1 MLSHLKK
8 RLGVLTAIAVLA
20 ALVPALAASP
30 ASAAPSATLQTMADK
45 ADLSACPDSAS
56 IPSAGFTDTTSSD
69 VDCIKYYGITT
80 GVTATTYEPASSV
93 SRWEMALFL
102 TRLAD
107 VSGITL
113 GSGADQGFTD
123 ISGKS
128 TAIQTAINQIKQL
141 GVTTGKTATTY
152 APDDNVSREEMAMF
166 IERLATKTTA
176 GPGGTSSNTAAGVA
190 TTYINYVTTATYSF
204 TDIDA
209 GDVTYEGHNS
219 IVELWHMGITDLGH
233 YATSYRPAAEMTR
246 AEMAT
251 FMTNFL
257 AHTNA
262 RPTGLVLQA
271 TSYSDWGTMVAATDE
286 LHVSHRDA
294 NFDGIADTVVDV
306 FGFQATT
313 TLNEAAFASTGA
325 CKDALEA
332 DASGTEELCLME
344 NSDYVTDQSGN
355 IKIEAADLAS
365 GVAVDAEAESV
376 QYWAWTAA
384 IGTYYS
390 SAQTP
395 STVTVTSKRDGDVMH
410 WASSHP
416 YANSASYTYDGTNSA
431 TCHEAK
437 FGSDVTFT
445 LQLKNATGTAA
456 YNVAK
461 SGVRLNVND
470 SQGTGGSAG
479 TSMTNTVITTDADG
493 AGTYTASMADPSTS
507 ATNIKF
513 QVLTFSD
520 GSNSTYG
527 VTTVGSFTTGAANS
541 SDTSV
546 CLKWED
552 VARDETTVVASVA
565 SAYTT
570 ATATGSGATNTVT
583 GTAYDQYGVG
593 IASSSLG
600 LTTST
605 LGVGSGT
612 AATFTTTRTTNS
624 SGVATFAVTRDAAT
638 TAKSTFR
645 VNDDED
651 NNASKVVYW
660 TISPSSTVLDTGNA
674 TSAPNQFTSDAVIAS
689 CADGTAGAT
698 VVVADTANDV
708 FIVDFQH
715 YDNSSACT
723 ASYVKYSYDSN
734 DAFFIAGEAVTYA
747 AFDANYTAAYEPQ
760 DANGVLT
767 TPDELYDGTNNGELD
782 VAASTGYASEYRL
795 VD

>member
-1 MLSHLKK
+1 MFSNFKK
-8 RLGVLTAIAVLA
+8 RLGVLTAIAVMC

-30 ASAAPSATLQTMADK
+30 ASAAVSATLQTMADG
-45 ADLSACPDSAS
+45 ANLSACPASAS
-56 IPSAGFTDTTSSD
+56 IPSAGFTDTTSTD

-80 GVTATTYEPASSV
+80 GVTATTYDPASSV
-93 SRWEMALFL
+93 TRWEMALFL

-166 IERLATKTTA
+166 IERLATATTA
-176 GPGGTSSNTAAGVA
+176 GPGGTSSATAASVA

-233 YATSYRPAAEMTR
+233 YATAYRPAAAMTR

-271 TSYSDWGTMVAATDE
+271 TSYSDWGTMVAATDQ
-286 LHVSHRDA
+286 LHVSNRDA
-294 NFDGIADTVVDV
+294 SFDGIADTVVDV

-355 IKIEAADLAS
+355 VSILSSSLAA
-365 GVAVDAEAESV
+365 GVKVDAEAESV

-390 SAQTP
+390 SAETS
-395 STVTVTSKRDGDVMH
+395 STVTMTSKRDGDVMH

-416 YANSASYTYDGTNSA
+416 YANAADYTYDGTTTAS
-431 TCHEAK
+431 CHEAK

-445 LQLKNATGTAA
+445 LQLKNATGTTN
-456 YNVAK
+456 YNTAK

-470 SQGTGGSAG
+470 AQGTGGAAG

-493 AGTYTASMADPSTS
+493 AGSYVASMADPSTS

-520 GSNSTYG
+520 GSNATYG
-527 VTTVGSFTTGAANS
+527 VTTVGAFTTGTANS

-605 LGVGSGT
+605 LGTGSAS

-624 SGVATFAVTRDAAT
+624 SGVATFAVARDAAT

-645 VNDDED
+645 VNDNED

-660 TISPSSTVLDTGNA
+660 TVAPAATVLDTGVA
-674 TSAPNQFTSDAVIAS
+674 GSASNVFAPGGLIAA
-689 CADGTAGAT
+689 CADGTVGGDI
-698 VVVADTANDV
+698 VAVDAANDV
-708 FIVDFQH
+708 FIVDINH

-723 ASYVKYSYDSN
+723 NTYVKYTYDSN
-734 DAFFIAGEAVTYA
+734 DAFFIAGAAQTYT
-747 AFDANYTAAYEPQ
+747 AFDYALSIKTAS
-760 DANGVLT
+760 GLVLS
-767 TPDELYDGTNNGELD
+767 TPDPLYDGSNNGKLS
-782 VAASTGYASEYRL
+782 VAASAGYASEFRL

>member
-1 MLSHLKK
+1 MFSNFKK
-8 RLGVLTAIAVLA
+8 RLGVLTAIAVMA
-20 ALVPALAASP
+20 ALVPALVASP
-30 ASAAPSATLQTMADK
+30 ASAAVSSTLQLMADG
-45 ADLSACPDSAS
+45 ANLSACPASAS
-56 IPSAGFTDTTSSD
+56 IPAAGFTDTTSTD
-69 VDCIKYYGITT
+69 VDCIKYYGVTT
-80 GVTATTYEPASSV
+80 GVSATTYEPAGTGT
-93 SRWEMALFL
+93 RETMALFL

-123 ISGKS
+123 LPTSAAS
-128 TAIQTAINQIKQL
+128 VTAINQIKQL
-141 GVTTGKTATTY
+141 GITVGKTATTF
-152 APDDNVSREEMAMF
+152 APDDNVTREEMAMF
-166 IERLATKTTA
+166 IERLATATTA
-176 GPGGTSSNTAAGVA
+176 GPGGTSSDTAASVA

-219 IVELWHMGITDLGH
+219 IVELWHMGITDLTH
-233 YATSYRPAAEMTR
+233 YATSYRPAADITR

-262 RPTGLVLQA
+262 RPTGLVLQG
-271 TSYSDWGTMVAATDE
+271 TSLSDWGTMVAAADE
-286 LHVSHRDA
+286 LHVSNRDA
-294 NFDGIADTVVDV
+294 SFDGIADTVVDV

-313 TLNEAAFASTGA
+313 TLNEAAFTAAGG

-332 DASGTEELCLME
+332 DSSGTEELCLME
-344 NSDYVTDQSGN
+344 NTDYVTDQSGN
-355 IKIEAADLAS
+355 IKIEAGDLAT
-365 GVAVDAEAESV
+365 GVSVNAEGESV
-376 QYWAWTAA
+376 QYWAWSAA

-390 SAQTP
+390 SAQSP
-395 STVTVTSKRDGDVMH
+395 STVTVTSKKDADVMH

-416 YANSASYTYDGTNSA
+416 YANAVTYTYDGTSSA
-431 TCHEAK
+431 SCHEAK
-437 FGSDVTFT
+437 FGSDVTISLT
-445 LQLKNATGTAA
+445 LKNATGTAA
-456 YNVAK
+456 VNVAK
-461 SGVRLNVND
+461 AGTKLNVND
-470 SQGTGGSAG
+470 SQGVGGAAS
-479 TSMTNTVITTDADG
+479 TSMTNTVITSDA
-493 AGTYTASMADPSTS
+493 AGTGTYVASMADPSST

-520 GSNSTYG
+520 GGNAALG
-527 VTTVGSFTTGAANS
+527 ITVVDAFTTGAANA

-552 VARDETTVVASVA
+552 VARDETTVVTSVA
-565 SAYTT
+565 SSYTT
-570 ATATGSGATNTVT
+570 ATAVGSGATNTVT
-583 GTAYDQYGVG
+583 GTSYDQYGVG
-593 IASSSLG
+593 IASSSIG

-605 LGVGSGT
+605 LGVGSAS
-612 AATFTTTRTTNS
+612 AATFTSTRTTNS
-624 SGVATFAVTRDAAT
+624 SGVATFGVTRDAAT

-645 VNDDED
+645 VNDNED

-660 TISPSSTVLDTGNA
+660 IISPSTTALDTDN
-674 TSAPNQFTSDAVIAS
+674 TSSIPNQYTGEAVIAS
-689 CADGTAGAT
+689 CADGTTGAT
-698 VVVADTANDV
+698 VVVADIANDV

-747 AFDANYTAAYEPQ
+747 AFDLNYHSAYEPQ

>member
-8 RLGVLTAIAVLA
+8 RLGVLTAIAVLS
-20 ALVPALAASP
+20 ALVPVLAASP
-30 ASAAPSATLQTMADK
+30 ASAAPSATLQLMADG
-45 ADLSACPDSAS
+45 ANLSACPASAS
-56 IPSAGFTDTTSSD
+56 IPSAGFTDTTSTD
-69 VDCIKYYGITT
+69 VDCIKYYGVTT
-80 GVTATTYEPASSV
+80 GVTATTYEPAASV

-166 IERLATKTTA
+166 IERLGTATTA

-233 YATSYRPAAEMTR
+233 YATAYRPADTMTR

-271 TSYSDWGTMVAATDE
+271 TSYSDWGTMVAATDQ
-286 LHVSHRDA
+286 LHVSNRDA
-294 NFDGIADTVVDV
+294 SFDGIADTVVDV

-355 IKIEAADLAS
+355 ISILSSSLAA
-365 GVAVDAEAESV
+365 GVKVDAEAESV

-390 SAQTP
+390 SAETS
-395 STVTVTSKRDGDVMH
+395 STVTMTSKRDGDVMH

-416 YANSASYTYDGTNSA
+416 YANAVSYVYDGTNTA

-437 FGSDVTFT
+437 FGSDVTIT
-445 LQLKNATGTAA
+445 LQLKDATGTTN
-456 YNVAK
+456 YNTAK

-470 SQGTGGSAG
+470 AQGTGGSAG
-479 TSMTNTVITTDADG
+479 TSMTNTVITSDADG
-493 AGTYTASMADPSTS
+493 AGTYVASMADPSTS

-520 GSNSTYG
+520 GSNATYG
-527 VTTVGSFTTGAANS
+527 VTTVGAFTTGAANS

-552 VARDETTVVASVA
+552 VARDETTVVTSVA

-570 ATATGSGATNTVT
+570 ATAVGSGATNTVT

-605 LGVGSGT
+605 LGTGSAS

-624 SGVATFAVTRDAAT
+624 SGVATFAVARDAAT

-645 VNDDED
+645 VNDNED

-660 TISPSSTVLDTGNA
+660 TVAPAATVLDTGVA
-674 TSAPNQFTSDAVIAS
+674 GSASNVFAPGGLIAA
-689 CADGTAGAT
+689 CADGTVGGDI
-698 VVVADTANDV
+698 VVIDTANDV
-708 FIVDFQH
+708 FVVDINH
-715 YDNSSACT
+715 YDNTSACT
-723 ASYVKYSYDSN
+723 NTYVKYTYDSN
-734 DAFFIAGEAVTYA
+734 DAFFIAGSAQTYA
-747 AFDANYTAAYEPQ
+747 AFDYAMSIKTASAT
-760 DANGVLT
+760 VLT
-767 TPDELYDGTNNGELD
+767 TPAPLYDGSNNGKLS
-782 VAASTGYASEYRL
+782 VAASTGYASEFRI
-795 VD
+795 VS

>member
-1 MLSHLKK
+1 
-8 RLGVLTAIAVLA
+8 
-20 ALVPALAASP
+20 
-30 ASAAPSATLQTMADK
+30 
-45 ADLSACPDSAS
+45 
-56 IPSAGFTDTTSSD
+56 
-69 VDCIKYYGITT
+69 
-80 GVTATTYEPASSV
+80 
-93 SRWEMALFL
+93 
-102 TRLAD
+102 
-107 VSGITL
+107 
-113 GSGADQGFTD
+113 
-123 ISGKS
+123 
-128 TAIQTAINQIKQL
+128 
-141 GVTTGKTATTY
+141 
-152 APDDNVSREEMAMF
+152 
-166 IERLATKTTA
+166 
-176 GPGGTSSNTAAGVA
+176 
-190 TTYINYVTTATYSF
+190 VTTATYSF

-233 YATSYRPAAEMTR
+233 YATAYRPAAAMTR

-262 RPTGLVLQA
+262 RPTGLTLQA
-271 TSYSDWGTMVAATDE
+271 TSYSDWGTMVAGTDE
-286 LHVSHRDA
+286 LHVSNRDA

-332 DASGTEELCLME
+332 DSSGTEELCLME

-355 IKIEAADLAS
+355 ISIEAGDLS
-365 GVAVDAEAESV
+365 TDVSVNAEAESV
-376 QYWAWTAA
+376 QYWAWSAA

-395 STVTVTSKRDGDVMH
+395 STVTMTSKRDGDVMH
-410 WASSHP
+410 WTSSHP
-416 YANSASYTYDGTNSA
+416 YATAASYTYDGTNSA
-431 TCHEAK
+431 SCHEAK
-437 FGSDVTFT
+437 FGSDVTLT
-445 LQLKNATGTAA
+445 LQLKNATGTTN

-470 SQGTGGSAG
+470 AQGTGGAAG

-493 AGTYTASMADPSTS
+493 AGSYVASMADP
-507 ATNIKF
+507 ATASGNIKF

-520 GSNSTYG
+520 GSNSSYA
-527 VTTVGSFTTGAANS
+527 VTTVAAFTTGAANS

-552 VARDETTVVASVA
+552 VARDETTVVTSVA

-570 ATATGSGATNTVT
+570 ASATGSGATNTVT

-605 LGVGSGT
+605 LGTGSAS

-624 SGVATFAVTRDAAT
+624 SGSATFAVTRDAAT

-660 TISPSSTVLDTGNA
+660 TVSPASTVLDTGVA
-674 TSAPNQFTSDAVIAS
+674 GSASNVFAPGGLIAS
-689 CADGTAGAT
+689 CADGTVGGDI
-698 VVVADTANDV
+698 VAVDAANDV
-708 FIVDFQH
+708 FIVDIQH

-723 ASYVKYSYDSN
+723 ATYVKYTYDSN
-734 DAFFIAGEAVTYA
+734 DAFFIAGAAQTYT
-747 AFDANYTAAYEPQ
+747 AFDYALSIKAAS
-760 DANGVLT
+760 GLVLT
-767 TPDELYDGTNNGELD
+767 TPDPLYDGTNNGKLS
-782 VAASTGYASEYRL
+782 VAASTGYASEFRL

>member
-294 NFDGIADTVVDV
+294 NFDGIADTVIDV

-527 VTTVGSFTTGAANS
+527 VTTVDSFTTGTANS

>member
-1 MLSHLKK
+1 MFSNFKK
-8 RLGVLTAIAVLA
+8 RLGVLTAIAVMC
-20 ALVPALAASP
+20 ALVPALTASP
-30 ASAAPSATLQTMADK
+30 ASAAPSATLQTMADG
-45 ADLSACPDSAS
+45 ADLSACPASAS
-56 IPSAGFTDTTSSD
+56 IPSAGFTDTTSTD

-128 TAIQTAINQIKQL
+128 AAIQTAINQIKQL

-166 IERLATKTTA
+166 IERLATATTA
-176 GPGGTSSNTAAGVA
+176 GPGGTSSATAASVA

-233 YATSYRPAAEMTR
+233 YATAYRPAAAMTR

-262 RPTGLVLQA
+262 RPTGLTLQA
-271 TSYSDWGTMVAATDE
+271 TSYSDWGTMVAGTDE
-286 LHVSHRDA
+286 LHVSNRDA

-355 IKIEAADLAS
+355 ISIEAGDLS
-365 GVAVDAEAESV
+365 TDVSVNAEAESV

-390 SAQTP
+390 SAQTS
-395 STVTVTSKRDGDVMH
+395 STVTMTSKRDGDVMH

-445 LQLKNATGTAA
+445 LQLKNATGTTN

-470 SQGTGGSAG
+470 SQGTGGSAS

-493 AGTYTASMADPSTS
+493 AGTYVASMADPSSS

-520 GSNSTYG
+520 GSNSSYA
-527 VTTVGSFTTGAANS
+527 VTTVGAFTTGAANS

-552 VARDETTVVASVA
+552 VARDETTVVTSVA

-570 ATATGSGATNTVT
+570 ASATGSGATNTVT

-605 LGVGSGT
+605 LGTGSAS

-660 TISPSSTVLDTGNA
+660 TVSPSSTVLDTGVA
-674 TSAPNQFTSDAVIAS
+674 ASASNVFVPGALIAS
-689 CADGTAGAT
+689 CADGTAGGDI
-698 VVVADTANDV
+698 VAVDAANDV
-708 FIVDFQH
+708 FIVDINH
-715 YDNSSACT
+715 YDNSSTCT
-723 ASYVKYSYDSN
+723 NTYVKYTYDSN
-734 DAFFIAGEAVTYA
+734 DAFFIAGAAQTYT
-747 AFDANYTAAYEPQ
+747 AFDYALSIKAAS
-760 DANGVLT
+760 GLVLT
-767 TPDELYDGTNNGELD
+767 TPDPLYDGSNNGKLS
-782 VAASTGYASEYRL
+782 VASSTGYASEFRL

>member
-1 MLSHLKK
+1 
-8 RLGVLTAIAVLA
+8 
-20 ALVPALAASP
+20 
-30 ASAAPSATLQTMADK
+30 MADG
-45 ADLSACPDSAS
+45 ANLSACPASAS
-56 IPSAGFTDTTSSD
+56 IPSAGFTDTTSTD

-80 GVTATTYEPASSV
+80 GVTATTYEPATSV

-128 TAIQTAINQIKQL
+128 AAIQTAVNQIKQL
-141 GVTTGKTATTY
+141 GVTTGNTATTY

-166 IERLATKTTA
+166 IERLATATTA
-176 GPGGTSSNTAAGVA
+176 GPGGTSSDTAAGVA

-219 IVELWHMGITDLGH
+219 IVELWHMGITDLTH
-233 YATSYRPAAEMTR
+233 YATAYRPSASMTR

-271 TSYSDWGTMVAATDE
+271 TSYSDWGTMVAATDQ
-286 LHVSHRDA
+286 LHVSNRDA
-294 NFDGIADTVVDV
+294 SFDGIADTVVDV

-313 TLNEAAFASTGA
+313 TLNEAAFTAAGG

-344 NSDYVTDQSGN
+344 NSDYVTNQSGN
-355 IKIEAADLAS
+355 ISILSSSLAA
-365 GVAVDAEAESV
+365 GVKVDAEAESV
-376 QYWAWTAA
+376 QYWAWSAA
-384 IGTYYS
+384 IDTYYS
-390 SAQTP
+390 SAQSP

-410 WASSHP
+410 WTSTHP
-416 YANSASYTYDGTNSA
+416 YANTSTYTYDGTNSA

-445 LQLKNATGTAA
+445 LQLKNATGTTN
-456 YNVAK
+456 YNTPK

-470 SQGTGGSAG
+470 SQGTGGAAG

-493 AGTYTASMADPSTS
+493 AGSYVASMADP
-507 ATNIKF
+507 ATASGNIKF

-520 GSNSTYG
+520 GSNVTYG
-527 VTTVGSFTTGAANS
+527 VTTVAAFTTGAANS

-552 VARDETTVVASVA
+552 VARDETTVVTSVA
-565 SAYTT
+565 TAYTT
-570 ATATGSGATNTVT
+570 ATAVGSGATNTVT

-605 LGVGSGT
+605 LGAGSAS

-624 SGVATFAVTRDAAT
+624 AGSATFAVARDAAT

-660 TISPSSTVLDTGNA
+660 TIAPSATVLDTGVA
-674 TSAPNQFTSDAVIAS
+674 ASASNVFVPGAAIAS
-689 CADGTAGAT
+689 CADGTAGGDI
-698 VVVADTANDV
+698 VVIDTANDV
-708 FIVDFQH
+708 FIVDINH

-723 ASYVKYSYDSN
+723 NTYVKYTYDSN
-734 DAFFIAGEAVTYA
+734 DAFFITGAAQTYA
-747 AFDANYTAAYEPQ
+747 AFDYALSIKAAS
-760 DANGVLT
+760 AGVLT
-767 TPDELYDGTNNGELD
+767 TPATLYNASTNGKLS
-782 VAASTGYASEYRL
+782 VAASAGYASEFRI
-795 VD
+795 VG